1 MAVKFS
7 KTKLIK
13 KYFGD
18 VIREYGFE
26 YAGASAWTWDFHR
39 QKGTARQEIIIMRH
53 RYFPDQVKLLF
64 HANGYEWSD
73 QEPRDFA
80 EPYKYKEFW
89 KFESEEEYIAIL
101 QEFVEIVKKYG
112 LDMLERISEPKDPIY
127 PTPEMNRYLFEN
139 YDSMV
144 EDTCRKYHFDKSGAE
159 GIKEITQLLY
169 ENRDK
174 DFEDAKKFLLEMTM
188 LYVRLLKN
196 DIIGSLTFE
205 NNICYFGNDN
215 VIRQETSPLDDVLVL
230 WRIFHRGESMGRNN
244 LMMIIYKQIRET
256 QGINAR

>member
-18 VIREYGFE
+18 AIREYGFE

-64 HANGYEWSD
+64 HANGYGWSD

-101 QEFVEIVKKYG
+101 QEFAEIVKKYG
-112 LDMLERISEPKDPIY
+112 LDMLERMSEPKDPIY
-127 PTPEMNRYLFEN
+127 PTPEMNRYLYDN
-139 YDSMV
+139 YALLV
-144 EDTCRKYHFDKSGAE
+144 EDMCEKYQFNRTGPE
-159 GIKEITQLLY
+159 GIEEIRKMLY
-169 ENRDK
+169 QNK
-174 DFEDAKKFLLEMTM
+174 DMEFEDVKKLLVEIAM
-188 LYVRLLKN
+188 LYIKVLKN
-196 DIIGSLTFE
+196 DIGGSLSLKNE
-205 NNICYFGNDN
+205 SCILDNN
-215 VIRQETSPLDDVLVL
+215 
-230 WRIFHRGESMGRNN
+230 GRNYLGSTPLREILTEWKEFHNGKGIEEVN
-244 LMMIIYKQIRET
+244 LIKTLYKQLQVT
-256 QGINAR
+256 YL